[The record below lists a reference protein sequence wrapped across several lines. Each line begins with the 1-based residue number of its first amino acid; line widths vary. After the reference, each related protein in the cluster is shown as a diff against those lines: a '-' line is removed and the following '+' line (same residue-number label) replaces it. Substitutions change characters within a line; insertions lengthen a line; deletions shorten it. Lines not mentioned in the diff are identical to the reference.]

1 VEKIEK
7 LKTNQFN
14 QSMLISMLVVA
25 TWFWKRADV
34 FGPPSGPSVAIEWL
48 CIFALLY
55 LVLSLRNLN
64 IHVPSTV
71 ISAALI
77 VTVQISIDDL
87 QSLQD
92 FPDLWSGFGR
102 QVMILSTLIL
112 TATWLVHAVSE
123 KNKSSNREP
132 KLKPFFVVR
141 TSISLIA
148 ILWVV
153 PTLLQTPDAWLNI
166 GDSTEKVLD
175 EIAGWANGNVPG
187 VHTSWTAGSMLG
199 LPLAPLSLIY
209 GFPRFE
215 ILVIAVYTNGLVM
228 MVPITMA
235 LTIRKMMRTITFVE
249 AFAISLIAVCVSGPR
264 INTAIFQELSFLG
277 RGLFPLILGLLI
289 VHFCTTIKKIGV
301 AHIFAMGAVIA
312 LTALNNIEYG
322 VGAAFSAYVVAA
334 ISLNARSFG
343 IKQHVIFV
351 ASIVFTLIIA
361 TIPGLILGGDWLG
374 RRIGTFEDVFQ
385 GDVTSQT
392 YNNLGPIPPF
402 GIFTIVSALA
412 IASLVIS
419 LPRMVKKPGA
429 NPQIVGSAYVGMWV
443 IGTLPYFLNGGGS
456 GAFRSQFYLIP
467 FLLLIFSNLDC
478 GKRRE
483 KSINQSKVELMKDAN
498 SKFQSLSLSRAPQ
511 FLLVA
516 VLVASIIQVPNGITE
531 WKRVIF
537 ANESERN
544 LDTWSMTKLDW
555 ISPKEVV
562 RLSTNFGGPENVGWW
577 FLHGNAVEIATKVE
591 NLTGHTGFET
601 MRSKNQ
607 LIHGCESLMRSS
619 KQYVITGVQSLG
631 IMKECPGITV
641 KDLGYRQIDGLTIVA
656 ISRRG
661 RD

>member
-1 VEKIEK
+1 
-7 LKTNQFN
+7 
-14 QSMLISMLVVA
+14 
-25 TWFWKRADV
+25 
-34 FGPPSGPSVAIEWL
+34 
-48 CIFALLY
+48 
-55 LVLSLRNLN
+55 
-64 IHVPSTV
+64 
-71 ISAALI
+71 
-77 VTVQISIDDL
+77 
-87 QSLQD
+87 
-92 FPDLWSGFGR
+92 
-102 QVMILSTLIL
+102 
-112 TATWLVHAVSE
+112 
-123 KNKSSNREP
+123 
-132 KLKPFFVVR
+132 
-141 TSISLIA
+141 
-148 ILWVV
+148 
-153 PTLLQTPDAWLNI
+153 
-166 GDSTEKVLD
+166 
-175 EIAGWANGNVPG
+175 
-187 VHTSWTAGSMLG
+187 
-199 LPLAPLSLIY
+199 
-209 GFPRFE
+209 
-215 ILVIAVYTNGLVM
+215 
-228 MVPITMA
+228 
-235 LTIRKMMRTITFVE
+235 
-249 AFAISLIAVCVSGPR
+249 
-264 INTAIFQELSFLG
+264 
-277 RGLFPLILGLLI
+277 
-289 VHFCTTIKKIGV
+289 
-301 AHIFAMGAVIA
+301 
-312 LTALNNIEYG
+312 
-322 VGAAFSAYVVAA
+322 
-334 ISLNARSFG
+334 
-343 IKQHVIFV
+343 
-351 ASIVFTLIIA
+351 
-361 TIPGLILGGDWLG
+361 
-374 RRIGTFEDVFQ
+374 
-385 GDVTSQT
+385 
-392 YNNLGPIPPF
+392 
-402 GIFTIVSALA
+402 
-412 IASLVIS
+412 
-419 LPRMVKKPGA
+419 
-429 NPQIVGSAYVGMWV
+429 MWV